1 VINMSG
7 TGVRIVAGTSLPL
20 DRMIG
25 LEFGEHLLVASVRN
39 FQKHGDKYAIGA
51 SRIHLVNKLD
61 LDDENTSVEQV
72 WEKMEESRRES
83 CAAPENASREH
94 AEREAMEVQCA
105 GLDSLAEEIEASD
118 NLPDPSAE
126 GLCTEIFEDDPE
138 SESGRPALSVDP
150 ILSWPA
156 NPADGPAEAPEFA
169 FAGSG
174 VTPVGNLTTAHAIDL
189 PRGPNTL
196 RSGLPSWFKSLAR

>member
-1 VINMSG
+1 MSG
-7 TGVRIVAGTSLPL
+7 TGVRFVAGASLPL

-39 FQKHGDKYAIGA
+39 FQKYGDKYAIGA

-61 LDDENTSVEQV
+61 LDDENTTVEQV

-83 CAAPENASREH
+83 CAVLESASREP
-94 AEREAMEVQCA
+94 AELEAMEVQCA
-105 GLDSLAEEIEASD
+105 GLDSLAEQIEASD
-118 NLPDPSAE
+118 DLPSPSAG
-126 GLCTEIFEDDPE
+126 GLCSEIFEDNQE
-138 SESGRPALSVDP
+138 SEWERPAVSIDP
-150 ILSWPA
+150 IISWPA
-156 NPADGPAEAPEFA
+156 NQADGPAEAPEFA

-174 VTPVGNLTTAHAIDL
+174 VTPVGNLATAHAIDL

-196 RSGLPSWFKSLAR
+196 RSGLPSWFKSLAK